1 MNIILIT
8 VDSLNK
14 HYLKAYGEQTGIDV
28 QTPNLDRF
36 AAKSAIFDRHYS
48 GSLPCMPARREL
60 YTGIQEFLWRSWGPV
75 EPFDMPIARAA
86 NQQGYVTQF
95 ITDQFH
101 FFHGYSH
108 GYYDDY
114 QGFEL
119 IRGHELDAW
128 KTAPLGDED
137 QSFLQKIHYNP
148 KLPEP
153 FTRGAYAK
161 NVKNFKEEEE
171 FFAPRVFQTAE
182 QWLEDNHTHEKFML
196 VIDSFDVHEPFHNP
210 DSIAGMYTDEDIHDP
225 DLPIW
230 AHSGRTDEGN
240 GKLSERQLAFI
251 RSQYAAK
258 ITLVDKWLGKVFNKL
273 DEHQLWDDTMVI
285 VTSDH
290 GHYLGERNLM
300 GKPSYNNYNV
310 LANIPLIVWHPQGAH
325 NGSRVSSLT
334 STVDLYAT
342 MMVTL
347 GGEVR
352 HSEHSRSLLPIL
364 TGQASI
370 IRDWAI
376 YGYFGRAL
384 NITDGRHTY
393 HVPPDENIPLYNY
406 STMYINPVAFF
417 FPGYVPDKVEAGQ
430 FLPYTNATV
439 WKYEVK
445 VPSEFAIFTKGKYAH
460 ELYDL
465 EYDPWQENNLLDS
478 SPELHTRMKEL
489 LGSALSQ
496 LQAPSEAFTR
506 AGLVPK

>member
-1 MNIILIT
+1 M
-8 VDSLNK
+8 
-14 HYLKAYGEQTGIDV
+14 
-28 QTPNLDRF
+28 
-36 AAKSAIFDRHYS
+36 
-48 GSLPCMPARREL
+48 
-60 YTGIQEFLWRSWGPV
+60 
-75 EPFDMPIARAA
+75 
-86 NQQGYVTQF
+86 
-95 ITDQFH
+95 
-101 FFHGYSH
+101 
-108 GYYDDY
+108 
-114 QGFEL
+114 
-119 IRGHELDAW
+119 
-128 KTAPLGDED
+128 
-137 QSFLQKIHYNP
+137 
-148 KLPEP
+148 
-153 FTRGAYAK
+153 
-161 NVKNFKEEEE
+161 
-171 FFAPRVFQTAE
+171 FQTAE

-352 HSEHSRSLLPIL
+352 HSEHSHDLLPIL

-417 FPGYVPDKVEAGQ
+417 FPDMSRTRLRPVNFYRIRMRRFGNMK
-430 FLPYTNATV
+430 LKCHRN
-439 WKYEVK
+439 
-445 VPSEFAIFTKGKYAH
+445 S
-460 ELYDL
+460 L
-465 EYDPWQENNLLDS
+465 S
-478 SPELHTRMKEL
+478 SPKENMPMSSMIWNTI
-489 LGSALSQ
+489 LGKRTIFWTAHRSCT
-496 LQAPSEAFTR
+496 P
-506 AGLVPK
+506 G